1 MPSPDGGP
9 GPGNVRLTR
18 ADCEARDAADPLA
31 GFRRRFRLPPGVI
44 YLDGNSLG
52 PLPAETP
59 ARVARLVERE
69 WGEGLIRSWNDAD
82 WIGAPARIGDKIGRL
97 VGAAPGEVLVAD
109 STSVNLFKLL
119 AGAAA
124 ARPGRR
130 TILSVADNFPTDLY
144 IAEGVAGLLGGGLR
158 LRLVAAD
165 DIPAAIDGDTAVAML
180 TEVDYRTGRRFDMK
194 AVTAAAHDRGALML
208 WDLAHSAGALPVDLG
223 AAGADLAVGCG
234 YKYINGGPGAPAFLY
249 VARRL
254 QQDWRQ
260 PLQGWLGH
268 DRPFAFESGYAPG
281 AGIRR
286 NLVGTP
292 PMLSLAALECG
303 VDLMLEADMAAIR
316 AKSMALGDLFIALVE
331 QELPGAGLALAAPRE
346 AALRGSQVSFRH
358 PEGYAIVQ
366 ALIAR
371 GVIGDF
377 RAPDICRFG
386 FGPLYTT
393 HAEIWDAVAHL
404 AAVMT
409 AEEWREPRFR
419 RRAAVT

>member
-1 MPSPDGGP
+1 MPSPEAGRA
-9 GPGNVRLTR
+9 RLTR

-31 GFRRRFRLPPGVI
+31 AFRRRFRLPAGIV

-69 WGEGLIRSWNDAD
+69 WGEGLIRSWNEAD

-97 VGAAPGEVLVAD
+97 IGAAPGEVLVAD

-124 ARPGRR
+124 LRPGRG

-144 IAEGVAGLLGGGLR
+144 VAEGVAALLGGGRR
-158 LRLVAAD
+158 LRLVAPEAVQD
-165 DIPAAIDGDTAVAML
+165 AIDGDTAVVML
-180 TEVDYRTGRRFDMK
+180 TEVDYRTGRRFDMA
-194 AVTAAAHDRGALML
+194 AVTAAAHRQGALML

-223 AAGADLAVGCG
+223 AAEADLAVGCG
-234 YKYINGGPGAPAFLY
+234 YKYLNGGPGAPSFLY

-254 QQDWRQ
+254 QAAWRQ

-268 DRPFAFESGYAPG
+268 DRPFAFETGYAPG
-281 AGIRR
+281 EGIRR

-316 AKSMALGDLFIALVE
+316 AKSQDLGDLFIALVE
-331 QELPGAGLALAAPRE
+331 QELPGAGLALAAPRDASE
-346 AALRGSQVSFRH
+346 RGSQVSFRH

-393 HAEIWDAVAHL
+393 YAEVWDAVGHL
-404 AAVMT
+404 AAVMA
-409 AEEWREPRFR
+409 AEAWRDPRFR